1 MADQWPV
8 DAKGWEGTPWED
20 VSDRDNSEEF
30 YDYNF
35 LPLLFESAFIFRF
48 SSNATNL

>member
-1 MADQWPV
+1 MQRGG
-8 DAKGWEGTPWED
+8 KELLGED

-30 YDYNF
+30 YDYNL
-35 LPLLFESAFIFRF
+35 LPLHFESAFIFRF